1 METEPHSLPAYFW
14 PLVTVLISFLMYF
27 SLNIMFIMDYK
38 APTLCHIS
46 IFSSLYIYGQNII
59 SYNAGF
65 FFPFFAKIVFLAKN
79 KNNSC
84 LQFSYK

>member
-27 SLNIMFIMDYK
+27 SLNIIFIMDYK

-46 IFSSLYIYGQNII
+46 IFSSLNIYGQNII
-59 SYNAGF
+59 RYNAVF
-65 FFPFFAKIVFLAKN
+65 FHFFAKIVFLAKN